1 MPVSKVSVLERVD
14 CNRMH
19 CNKGVLTLCNSQKAD
34 SVESNPVKP
43 LALVP
48 GKENVWL
55 TYAMT
60 YHLN

>member
-19 CNKGVLTLCNSQKAD
+19 CNKDVLTLCNSYKAD
-34 SVESNPVKP
+34 SVESNPVEP

-48 GKENVWL
+48 GKKNVWL

>member
-1 MPVSKVSVLERVD
+1 M
-14 CNRMH
+14 
-19 CNKGVLTLCNSQKAD
+19 TLCNSQKAD

-60 YHLN
+60 YHLNLKSSQRFSFVALFTLNHQEVVNA